1 MHPSIDTLIGQML
14 MFGFRGAY
22 PQDCQ
27 QIRRD
32 IQDYGPGGIWL
43 TDNNS
48 PLGQT
53 IGNIAS
59 PIQLKNLIA
68 DLQAVSKIPLFVA
81 IDAEGG
87 AVIRLKEQYGFPAT
101 QSARSLGEKND
112 PVYTESCYA
121 AVARN
126 LKGLGINFNFAPVAD
141 LNLAPQNPALGAK
154 GRCFSA
160 DPAVVTNHARA
171 TVSAHRRQGILTCLK
186 HFPGHGSAQ
195 EDSHLGMVDITQ
207 SWTEQELLPFKTLI
221 GEGLTDAVLV
231 AHVMHWKF
239 DPEFPA
245 SLSRAMVTGMLREKL
260 DFNGLVISDDLNM
273 GAIRNYFKPRELLA
287 RALNAGTDVLVF
299 SNLHPYNPNLI
310 AETVGLIKE
319 LLDEG
324 RVSEKQI
331 LDANSRI
338 QNAKSGF
345 IL

>member
-1 MHPSIDTLIGQML
+1 MHPSIDTFIGQML

-22 PQDCQ
+22 PQDCG

-32 IQDYGPGGIWL
+32 IQNYGLGGIWL

-59 PIQLKNLIA
+59 PGQLKNLIA
-68 DLQAVSKIPLFVA
+68 DLQSVAKIPLFVA
-81 IDAEGG
+81 IDGEGG
-87 AVIRLKEQYGFPAT
+87 AVIRLKEQYGFPVT

-112 PVYTESCYA
+112 PVYTENCYA

-126 LKGLGINFNFAPVAD
+126 LKGLGINFNFAPVVD
-141 LNLAPQNPALGAK
+141 LNLAPQNPALGGK

-160 DPAVVTNHARA
+160 DPAIVTRHARA
-171 TVSAHRRQGILTCLK
+171 TIKAHRPHGILTCLK
-186 HFPGHGSAQ
+186 HFPGHGSALD
-195 EDSHLGMVDITQ
+195 DSHLGMVDITQ

-221 GEGLTDAVLV
+221 DEGLADAVLV
-231 AHVMHWKF
+231 AHVMHRKF
-239 DPEFPA
+239 DQEFPA
-245 SLSRAMVTGMLREKL
+245 SLSRAMVTELLREKL
-260 DFNGLVISDDLNM
+260 GFKGLVISDDLNM
-273 GAIRNYFKPRELLA
+273 GAIQNYFNPKELLA

-331 LDANSRI
+331 LDANTHI
-338 QNAKSGF
+338 QSAKRVF
-345 IL
+345 TI